1 MTAFSFFMTSDS
13 GDVGCR
19 FSTYKIVCTFS
30 SENLRRQARTPKNLL
45 RLPDCCSSLRDNQG
59 SGRLGRTDIG
69 SRTTKSELPL
79 EGNSWPAA
87 GVPIPLCIRT
97 SEHNPNR
104 RKGVSMKRF
113 TGSILV
119 CLLALALQA
128 SAQTTN
134 RQPTAPDNTKANK
147 ADHDQGRPTADQQK
161 NNRSDTEITRDVRHA
176 ITSDKALSTYA
187 KNVKVIT
194 QNGNVTLR
202 GPVHSEEEKSAIE
215 AKATEVAG
223 PGHVKN
229 ELEIAAK
236 Q

>member
-1 MTAFSFFMTSDS
+1 
-13 GDVGCR
+13 
-19 FSTYKIVCTFS
+19 
-30 SENLRRQARTPKNLL
+30 
-45 RLPDCCSSLRDNQG
+45 
-59 SGRLGRTDIG
+59 
-69 SRTTKSELPL
+69 
-79 EGNSWPAA
+79 
-87 GVPIPLCIRT
+87 
-97 SEHNPNR
+97 
-104 RKGVSMKRF
+104 MKRF

-134 RQPTAPDNTKANK
+134 RQPTAPDNTKVNK
-147 ADHDQGRPTADQQK
+147 GDGDQGRPTADQQK

-187 KNVKVIT
+187 KNVKVVT

-223 PGHVKN
+223 AGHVKN
-229 ELEIAAK
+229 ELEVAAK
-236 Q
+236 QKDKQTH